1 MTKDWC
7 LPTILFPS
15 GQQENCW
22 RLHIFSLITVYTWK
36 GGRWGWEKGLCCL
49 WLQYRF
55 YTTPWKKELCPKL
68 SRCLCDVSAAWVIWT
83 CWLPWPRPGGHQ
95 GAEGQGSAATA
106 DLRYAESAP
115 NNKVTSARWW
125 KKNGLNKVS
134 VWTPKKKKYRLE
146 KKTHT
151 FCSRVGL
158 RGKWKSISIFWL
170 QPPK

>member
-15 GQQENCW
+15 GQEENCW

-83 CWLPWPRPGGHQ
+83 CWLAWPRPGDTR
-95 GAEGQGSAATA
+95 E
-106 DLRYAESAP
+106 LR
-115 NNKVTSARWW
+115 ARARQRQLTCGTQSQLQITKLPQLMK

>member
-1 MTKDWC
+1 MGEYPWPGQYRGVKIGLITMTKDWC

-15 GQQENCW
+15 GQEENCW

-106 DLRYAESAP
+106 DLRFAESAP

-125 KKNGLNKVS
+125 KKKTAWIRS
-134 VWTPKKKKYRLE
+134 VCERQKR
-146 KKTHT
+146 
-151 FCSRVGL
+151 R
-158 RGKWKSISIFWL
+158 SIG
-170 QPPK
+170 